1 MNGLIPFFGGA
12 LVITAL
18 LGLMFLPTVIA
29 IKRDHSSFWGIVVAN
44 IVFGWMPLFWIFIL
58 IWSLSGRHEP
68 ERQKA

>member
-1 MNGLIPFFGGA
+1 MDSIIPFAGGA

-44 IVFGWMPLFWIFIL
+44 IVFGWMTLFWIFIL